1 MVFDY
6 DTNAVPLPCP
16 IGALEATPV
25 LEGPDGP
32 IWIPALDVHRFGGCT
47 LSRSALSCRFRGI
60 YALGNRS
67 VKIK

>member
-32 IWIPALDVHRFGGCT
+32 IWIPALDVHRFGGMYAFPERAE
-47 LSRSALSCRFRGI
+47 LPVSRHLCAR
-60 YALGNRS
+60 
-67 VKIK
+67 